1 MHRSRDTK
9 RGETMRTFKLKK
21 KDIITPYFVV
31 GGKDVKRPIR
41 SMPGIYHFSVDNL
54 IKDIRS
60 ARGIEEVLLFGVSKT
75 KNDTASAAYHE
86 FGLIQKAIRAIKKE
100 FKNLKVVTDVCLCAY
115 TSHGHCRI
123 LKKGK
128 QKAKLAVDK
137 KATLETL
144 AKIAVSHARAG
155 ADFVAPSAVMDGQV
169 AVIRHALDCEGFK
182 STKILAYSAKYASN
196 FYGPFREALNSSPKF
211 GDRTSY
217 QLDPRNT
224 DRGLAKIEEDIK
236 EGADLV
242 MVKPALAYLDILYK
256 AKKKF
261 KTPIA
266 AFSVSGE
273 YTMIKKLADGDSAKE
288 KELVLEA
295 LTSMKRA
302 GADRIITYFGKE
314 VIKWLG

>member
-1 MHRSRDTK
+1 
-9 RGETMRTFKLKK
+9 MRTFKLKK

-31 GGKDVKRPIR
+31 RGKGVKRPIR
-41 SMPGIYHFSVDNL
+41 SMPGIYHFSIDNL
-54 IKDIRS
+54 IRDIRT
-60 ARGIEEVLLFGVSKT
+60 ARGLREVLLFGVSTIKS
-75 KNDTASAAYHE
+75 DTASAAYCE
-86 FGLIQKAIRAIKKE
+86 NGLIQKAIRAIKKE
-100 FKNLKVVTDVCLCAY
+100 FKNLKVITDVCLCAY

-128 QKAKLAVDK
+128 QKAKLSVDK

-144 AKIAVSHARAG
+144 AKIALSHARAG

-169 AVIRHALDCEGFK
+169 AAIRHALDREGFK

-196 FYGPFREALNSSPKF
+196 FYGPFREALDSSPKF

-217 QLDPRNT
+217 QLDYRST
-224 DRGLAKIEEDIK
+224 DQGLAKIEEDIK

-242 MVKPALAYLDILYK
+242 MVKPALAYLDILCK
-256 AKKKF
+256 AKKRF
-261 KTPIA
+261 TTPIA
-266 AFSVSGE
+266 AYSVSGE
-273 YTMIKKLADGDSAKE
+273 YTMIKKLAGGNRTKE
-288 KELVLEA
+288 KELALEA
-295 LTSMKRA
+295 LTSIKRA